1 MTIDFLSEK
10 AMRFTN
16 KYNQATRGEKQELFY
31 GLTISQILDLC
42 YKKTN
47 TRHLKELCKFIS
59 RDGVHHVLAAHLSR
73 AINKNLGLMNIAHM
87 LKTQI
92 IDIEPKIYQSP
103 NIAMRCRKKSPPLT
117 PELQKK
123 ILEAFEAGNKQQL
136 EKLLTLRTFYDV
148 KKDLMEAVKNLKED
162 MPLNSHVKAQEL
174 LTEISKYIYND
185 TKF

>member
-16 KYNQATRGEKQELFY
+16 KYNQATRSDKQELFY

-47 TRHLKELCKFIS
+47 TRQLKDLCKFIS
-59 RDGVHHVLAAHLSR
+59 RDGVHHVLEAHLSR
-73 AINKNLGLMNIAHM
+73 AINNNFGLVNFAHM

-92 IDIEPKIYQSP
+92 IDIEPRIYQSP
-103 NIAMRCRKKSPPLT
+103 NIAVRGRKKSPPLT
-117 PELQKK
+117 PDLQKK
-123 ILEAFEAGNKQQL
+123 ILEAFESGNKQLL
-136 EKLLTLRTFYDV
+136 EKLLSIRTFYDV
-148 KKDLMEAVKNLKED
+148 KKDLLEAVKNLKEN

-174 LTEISKYIYND
+174 LREISKYIYND